1 MNEIFSPS
9 FNRAVEQ
16 LSSLPG
22 IGRKTATRLVLH
34 LLTRT
39 NEELNSFSTSFSS
52 LASQINY
59 CESCYT
65 ITENTQCNI
74 CTHPNRS
81 DQTICV
87 VENVLDV
94 YAIENTNQFKG
105 KYHVLG
111 GIISPMEGIGPN
123 DVKLNELFE
132 RIRNENT
139 QELILALSATMEGD
153 ATNFYIFKKLKDFP
167 IKITTI
173 ARGIGIGDELE
184 YTDELTLGR
193 SILNRVPF
201 ENTLTLR

>member
-39 NEELNSFSTSFSS
+39 NEELNSFGTSFSS

-59 CESCYT
+59 CKSCYT

-74 CTHPNRS
+74 CTHPNRN

>member
-1 MNEIFSPS
+1 MNEIFSSS
-9 FNRAVEQ
+9 FNKAVEQ

-22 IGRKTATRLVLH
+22 IGKKTATRLVLH
-34 LLTRT
+34 LLSGN
-39 NEELNSFSTSFSS
+39 NEDITVFGNAFVQ
-52 LASQINY
+52 LANEINY
-59 CESCYT
+59 CKSCFT
-65 ITENTQCNI
+65 ISEKAHCSICENPKRN
-74 CTHPNRS
+74 

-94 YAIENTNQFKG
+94 IAIENTHQFSG

-123 DVKLNELFE
+123 DIKLAELFE
-132 RIRNENT
+132 RIQRENI
-139 QELILALSATMEGD
+139 QEIILALSATMEGD
-153 ATNFYIFKKLKDFP
+153 ATNFYIFKKIKDLP

-201 ENTLTLR
+201 ENTLSLR

>member
-1 MNEIFSPS
+1 MNEISSPS
-9 FNRAVEQ
+9 FNQAVEQ

-22 IGRKTATRLVLH
+22 IGKKTAVRLVLH
-34 LLTRT
+34 LLNRT
-39 NEELNSFSTSFSS
+39 SEEITAFGDSFSI
-52 LASQINY
+52 LPQQINY
-59 CESCYT
+59 CKSCFT
-65 ITENTQCNI
+65 ITDTDYCSI
-74 CTHPNRS
+74 CINPNRTTNS
-81 DQTICV
+81 ICV

-123 DVKLNELFE
+123 DIKLNELFARVE
-132 RIRNENT
+132 QEKT
-139 QELILALSATMEGD
+139 EELILALSATMEGD
-153 ATNFYIFKKLKDFP
+153 ATNFYVFKKLQHLPVKL
-167 IKITTI
+167 TTI

-201 ENTLTLR
+201 ENTLLMK

>member
-34 LLTRT
+34 LLPRN
-39 NEELNSFSTSFSS
+39 NEELNSFVTSFSS

-59 CESCYT
+59 CKSCYT

-74 CTHPNRS
+74 CTHPNRN